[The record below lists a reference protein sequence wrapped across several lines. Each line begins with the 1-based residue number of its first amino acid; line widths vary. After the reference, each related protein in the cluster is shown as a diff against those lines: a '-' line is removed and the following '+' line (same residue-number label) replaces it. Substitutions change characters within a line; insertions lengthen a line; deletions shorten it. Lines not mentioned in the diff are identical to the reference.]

1 MREMSTTLR
10 KNLDDFVWKK
20 LLPIV
25 TTNILEEIQAHLDD
39 DASWKI
45 FDFPIRH
52 AIREVLMGEG

>member
-1 MREMSTTLR
+1 MRGVSTTLR
-10 KNLDDFVWKK
+10 NDLDDFVWKK

-25 TTNILEEIQAHLDD
+25 TTNILDEIQVHLDD
-39 DASWKI
+39 AQWRI